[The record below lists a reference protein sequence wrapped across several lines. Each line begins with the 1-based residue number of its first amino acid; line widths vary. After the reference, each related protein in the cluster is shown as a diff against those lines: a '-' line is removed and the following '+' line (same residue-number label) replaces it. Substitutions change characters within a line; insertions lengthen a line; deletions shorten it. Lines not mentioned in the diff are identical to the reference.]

1 MPQQGLAMLNF
12 IFSCTLTSY
21 THSKKEHL
29 LQQLIEETDSL
40 SYNLYPHIFFSQQ
53 SSQGGSWKSDLIMT
67 PDFLVAHAVFH
78 LSYPGLMRSVKWRT
92 VGQSSLTQVRVTF
105 SLPERPDDPNQ
116 DAYLFLCSWSSSL
129 KTWWLI
135 MVWSWA
141 GQITDLEK
149 PFPRAITER
158 TLKRRKYILAYS
170 FRCYSLHS
178 AGSVIYGLW

>member
-78 LSYPGLMRSVKWRT
+78 LSYPGTEVVCTSLASPVKSHCFHIAYCWLWV
-92 VGQSSLTQVRVTF
+92 VGHVYALGVLQASHFLSH
-105 SLPERPDDPNQ
+105 LPLK
-116 DAYLFLCSWSSSL
+116 YCLSSSSL
-129 KTWWLI
+129 ITPRKMDTPLI
-135 MVWSWA
+135 Y
-141 GQITDLEK
+141 
-149 PFPRAITER
+149 RAHGE
-158 TLKRRKYILAYS
+158 
-170 FRCYSLHS
+170 
-178 AGSVIYGLW
+178 